1 MKHIFVS
8 IQEFL
13 QNGGILAEGR
23 EFYSQQEKSHK
34 GQYLYDLAGSYLR
47 READGVIIMQGLNA
61 SHPALPHV
69 FYVKIEVTPI
79 WK

>member
-13 QNGGILAEGR
+13 QNGGALEPGR
-23 EFYSQQEKSHK
+23 QFFTENIIGRGNYSYDRAGEFKHMN
-34 GQYLYDLAGSYLR
+34 GDT
-47 READGVIIMQGLNA
+47 IIMQGLSA

-79 WK
+79 YK